1 MRFILK
7 TVKVLLLVIAST
19 VFVAAVFFIS
29 VRAYRQHA
37 NAAQFE
43 IRRPKGVDES
53 GYVRIGGIDQWIQVR
68 GQDRDNPILLCVHG
82 GPGGTWLPVTQLF
95 LPWEKEFTVVFWDQ
109 RGAGKSLKATGPEIA
124 STMSVERMT
133 QDGIE
138 VADYLR
144 TRFKKE
150 KIILLGHS
158 FGSVLGAKM
167 AKLRPD
173 LFYAFVGTG
182 QVSDLPKSVAGEY
195 SRVLERARSS
205 HDADTVRSLSLIG
218 APPFKN
224 MKQVATY
231 FEQTGKYQAPADNA
245 ALEAMKQSLLSPPPS
260 YSLRDELNRFR
271 GFMAVPPW
279 SLYNELLN
287 TRLAELGSEFALPV
301 IVIQGEDD
309 FVTPTKHAREYF
321 EAISAPRKE
330 FVVIPGGGHFA
341 VWSHANI
348 FLKEMITRVRPL
360 APQK

>member
-7 TVKVLLLVIAST
+7 TSKILLLVIAST
-19 VFVAAVFFIS
+19 AFVAAALFVS

-37 NAAQFE
+37 NASQFE
-43 IRRPKGVDES
+43 IRTPKGVDES

-68 GQDRDNPILLCVHG
+68 GQNRENPILLCVHG
-82 GPGGTWLPVTQLF
+82 GPGGTWLPVTRLF

-150 KIILLGHS
+150 KVILLGHS

-167 AKLRPD
+167 AKRRPD

-195 SRVLERARSS
+195 NRVLLRARFN
-205 HDADTVRSLSLIG
+205 HDMDTVRSLSVIG
-218 APPFKN
+218 PPPFKN
-224 MKQVATY
+224 LKQVATY
-231 FEQTGKYQAPADNA
+231 FEQTGKYQAAGDNA
-245 ALEAMKQSLLSPPPS
+245 ALGAMQQSLLSPPPN
-260 YSLRDELNRFR
+260 YSLRDELSRLR

-279 SLYNELLN
+279 TLYKELLN
-287 TRLAELGSEFALPV
+287 TRLTELGSDFALPV
-301 IVIQGEDD
+301 IIIQGEDD
-309 FVTPTKHAREYF
+309 FVTPAKDAREYL
-321 EAISAPRKE
+321 EVISAPRKD

-341 VWSHANI
+341 VWSHANL
-348 FLKEMITRVRPL
+348 FLGEMIARVRPL
-360 APQK
+360 AP